1 VKDNVIT
8 VLLWALGL
16 FMIYMGI
23 RGILAGLGLVA
34 L

>member
-1 VKDNVIT
+1 MKDNLIT

-16 FMIYMGI
+16 FLIYAGI